1 MAGIGWAPL
10 GGEWWTWQWC
20 FHLLPRRPERLRS
33 CDRRFDRLDH
43 FVAHIRGRVAW
54 QTALAA
60 DRQLL
65 PTPVPRPRPAPSSCK
80 THAEGEIGCRAVRA
94 AWGIPQWTV
103 TTWTVFLRCAEWL
116 APLISC
122 YLWSTWAC
130 RHSPTA
136 GPHSSAAAAATAY
149 GLPPLPR
156 RRRCGRHRRTSAL
169 SHGCRPAGGKKRA
182 AGA

>member
-1 MAGIGWAPL
+1 MQAAPAAEFLYAGVKVS
-10 GGEWWTWQWC
+10 T
-20 FHLLPRRPERLRS
+20 S
-33 CDRRFDRLDH
+33 CHGVLSACVLATGALIDLITLF
-43 FVAHIRGRVAW
+43 AHIRGRVAW

-60 DRQLL
+60 DLQLL
-65 PTPVPRPRPAPSSCK
+65 PTPVPRPRPAPSRCK
-80 THAEGEIGCRAVRA
+80 THAEVEIGCRAVRA

-103 TTWTVFLRCAEWL
+103 TAWTVFLRCAEWL

-122 YLWSTWAC
+122 FLWSTWAC

-169 SHGCRPAGGKKRA
+169 SHGCQPAGGKNRA